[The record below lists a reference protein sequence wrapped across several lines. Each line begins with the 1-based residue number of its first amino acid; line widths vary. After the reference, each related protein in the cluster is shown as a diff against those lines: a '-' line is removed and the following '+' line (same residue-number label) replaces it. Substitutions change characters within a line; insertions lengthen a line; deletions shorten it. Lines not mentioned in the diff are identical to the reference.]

1 MTLVTD
7 GNLGVDVAGYS
18 VEFDG
23 SDARAGNQDEIEDMD
38 SLNCDGCPALHL
50 RDQYREWFERC
61 ERLRGEALVRLAEA
75 KVYLLC
81 ESIPACRFVYDL
93 DSDYSSNGLRHALR
107 LEFVEGRSDDRLLE
121 HLSKKGVLIV
131 DCAFCPLHRL
141 GSKSS
146 MRHAATTCLN
156 RHNLHWLEANLDA
169 PIVTAFPSK
178 RGYLKTQA
186 RHVDAR
192 VVERFSFGD
201 LQGLREV
208 VEELTSVEST

>member
-1 MTLVTD
+1 MRRIVVANQKGGVGKSTLVV
-7 GNLGVDVAGYS
+7 NLAW
-18 VEFDG
+18 
-23 SDARAGNQDEIEDMD
+23 A
-38 SLNCDGCPALHL
+38 
-50 RDQYREWFERC
+50 
-61 ERLRGEALVRLAEA
+61 LAE
-75 KVYLLC
+75 KH
-81 ESIPACRFVYDL
+81 S
-93 DSDYSSNGLRHALR
+93 
-107 LEFVEGRSDDRLLE
+107 
-121 HLSKKGVLIV
+121 VLVV